1 MIGTKRSTL
10 RPGVPFLVQ
19 TRSKLTSRLT
29 NHSYFMKTLDE
40 NPLNI

>member
-10 RPGVPFLVQ
+10 RPGVPLLVK
-19 TRSKLTSRLT
+19 TRSMLTYRPT
-29 NHSYFMKTLDE
+29 HHPYFHETPDE